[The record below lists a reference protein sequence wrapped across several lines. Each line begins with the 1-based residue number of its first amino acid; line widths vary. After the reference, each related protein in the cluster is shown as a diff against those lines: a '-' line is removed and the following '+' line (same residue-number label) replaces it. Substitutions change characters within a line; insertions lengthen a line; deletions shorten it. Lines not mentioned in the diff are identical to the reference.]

1 MPGWNGYTV
10 CTQDLDFGLMLAST
24 GDGRPSVLQI
34 RAQGVLPHQIGD
46 QVLEALHQM
55 TPELDA
61 GALVTVDP
69 RCPRQGVAVEAAG
82 VRR

>member
-1 MPGWNGYTV
+1 
-10 CTQDLDFGLMLAST
+10 
-24 GDGRPSVLQI
+24 
-34 RAQGVLPHQIGD
+34 LPHQIGD

-69 RCPRQGVAVEAAG
+69 RRPRQGVAVEAAG
-82 VRR
+82 V